1 MSPSLSARLA
11 APALCL
17 FLLAGC
23 ATRRSAAPAAPAS
36 PAASGTGGRT
46 AVLLAVNDVYR
57 IEGVENGTVGGM
69 SRVRA
74 LRAELE
80 REHPDLLMLHA
91 GDFLFPSF
99 ASRMFEGEQMVAAMN
114 ALDGDTAAFDER
126 LFVVFGN
133 HEFDKNKT
141 KNAAMLDQRIEES
154 QFRWLGTNVHF
165 AESDDGRPLVEGPNV
180 ESGRIVESGGIRIGI
195 FGITIPTVGV
205 EYVEDFD
212 GPEDTARRMTAAL
225 RAQGAEVVVALT
237 HLNAADDRDLLENL
251 PVPAG
256 PDLII
261 GGHDHEHMEV
271 QAGGRWLF
279 KADADA
285 RTATVVRLILG
296 EDGRL
301 RVEHELRPL
310 TGGTPRPDPA
320 VQALVDEWQ
329 TKHEQAF
336 CAQAKGGPDCLE
348 EVYGRSRVPLV
359 AEESKIRGEETN
371 LGDWIADLM
380 VKTFADCG
388 AQVAFMNS
396 GSLRLN
402 QDLAAGPLTRR
413 QVEELFAYPAPLY
426 LLKIDGKTLRQVAEH
441 ATRGWPGSGSWLQI
455 SGFAYVHD
463 QQGKTAGQVTL
474 LTPQGARTVRDDE
487 TILAVSNDYMIN
499 PEIGDQDGYVM
510 LSRDQVVGTCT
521 ANTRDLKELTV
532 AALKAAEPQGIAPAT
547 DGRICQPGQTGPCR
561 AVEN

>member
-1 MSPSLSARLA
+1 MSPFRAARLA
-11 APALCL
+11 APALALC
-17 FLLAGC
+17 LLAGC
-23 ATRRSAAPAAPAS
+23 ATQRAAAPPAS
-36 PAASGTGGRT
+36 PTGRT
-46 AVLLAVNDVYR
+46 AVLLTINDVYR
-57 IEGVENGTVGGM
+57 IEGVEKGTVGSM
-69 SRVRA
+69 ARVRA

-165 AESDDGRPLVEGPNV
+165 AEGADGRPLVEGPNL
-180 ESGRIVESGGIRIGI
+180 EGSRIVESGGIRIGI
-195 FGITIPTVGV
+195 FGITIPTVGI
-205 EYVEDFD
+205 EYVEEFD
-212 GPEDTARRMTAAL
+212 GPEDTARRMTAEL
-225 RAQGAEVVVALT
+225 RAQGAEVVIALT

-251 PVPAG
+251 PVPVG

-271 QAGGRWLF
+271 QAGGRWLL

-285 RTATVVRLILG
+285 RTATVVRLTLG
-296 EDGRL
+296 SDGGL

-310 TGGTPRPDPA
+310 SGDTPRPDPA
-320 VQALVDEWQ
+320 VQALVDQWQ
-329 TKHEQAF
+329 SRHEQAF
-336 CAQAKGGPDCLE
+336 CAQAKASPGCLE

-359 AEESKIRGEETN
+359 AEEAKIRGEETN

-402 QDLAAGPLTRR
+402 QDLAAGEVTRR

-441 ATRGWPGSGSWLQI
+441 ATRGWPGSGSWLQV

-463 QQGKTAGQVTL
+463 QEGRTARQVTL
-474 LTPQGARTVRDDE
+474 LTPQGARPVRDDE
-487 TILAVSNDYMIN
+487 TILAVTNDYLIN
-499 PEIGDQDGYVM
+499 PEIGDQDGYQM
-510 LSRDQVVGTCT
+510 LSQSQVVTTCA

-532 AALKAAEPQGIAPAT
+532 AALKAAEPQGIAPRS
-547 DGRICQPGQTGPCR
+547 DGRICQPGQSGSCQ
-561 AVEN
+561 AAGN

>member
-1 MSPSLSARLA
+1 MSPFRAARLA
-11 APALCL
+11 APALAFCL
-17 FLLAGC
+17 LTGC
-23 ATRRSAAPAAPAS
+23 ATQRTAPPAS
-36 PAASGTGGRT
+36 PAGERT
-46 AVLLAVNDVYR
+46 AALLTINDVYR
-57 IEGVENGTVGGM
+57 IEGVEKGTVGGM
-69 SRVRA
+69 ARVRA

-80 REHPDLLMLHA
+80 RQHPDLLMLHA

-126 LFVVFGN
+126 FFVVFGN

-141 KNAAMLDQRIEES
+141 KNAAMLDRRIDES

-165 AESDDGRPLVEGPNV
+165 TEGADGRPLVEGPNL
-180 ESGRIVESGGIRIGI
+180 EASRIVESGGIRIGI
-195 FGITIPTVGV
+195 FGITIPTVGI
-205 EYVEDFD
+205 EYVESFD
-212 GPEDTARRMTAAL
+212 GPEDTARRMTAEL
-225 RAQGAEVVVALT
+225 RSQGAEVVIALT
-237 HLNAADDRDLLENL
+237 HLNAADDRELLENL
-251 PVPAG
+251 PAPAG

-271 QAGGRWLF
+271 QVGGRWLL

-285 RTATVVRLILG
+285 RTATLVRLTLG
-296 EDGRL
+296 EDGKL

-310 TGGTPRPDPA
+310 SGGTPRPDPA
-320 VQALVDEWQ
+320 VQALVDQWQ
-329 TKHEQAF
+329 AKHEQAF
-336 CAQAKGGPDCLE
+336 CAEAKAGPTCLE
-348 EVYGRSRVPLV
+348 EVYGRARVPLV

-402 QDLAAGPLTRR
+402 QDLAAGEVTRR

-441 ATRGWPGSGSWLQI
+441 ATRGWPGSGSWLQV

-463 QQGKTAGQVTL
+463 QQAKTARQVTL
-474 LTPQGARTVRDDE
+474 LTPQGPRPVRDDE
-487 TILAVSNDYMIN
+487 TILAVTNDYLIN
-499 PEIGDQDGYVM
+499 PEIGDQDGYQM
-510 LSRDQVVGTCT
+510 LSQSQVVATCA
-521 ANTRDLKELTV
+521 ANTKDLKELTV
-532 AALKAAEPQGIAPAT
+532 AALKAAEPQGIAPRS
-547 DGRICQPGQTGPCR
+547 DGRICQPGQSGSCQ
-561 AVEN
+561 AAGN